1 MTGVVER
8 SSPAVVKID
17 AFRGRG
23 RGGSG
28 SGFGFTTDGLILS
41 NSHVVRAGTAHRVTL
56 IDGDELEADLVG
68 DDPDTDLAVLKVSR
82 AIPHLGLADSDAVK
96 VGQIAIAVGNPYGF
110 QFTVTAGVV
119 SAVGRSFRS
128 EAGRLIDNMIQTDA
142 ALNPGNSGG
151 PLLDSQG
158 EVIGINT
165 AMIMPAQGLCFAVPS
180 NTARL
185 VAGLLIKHGR
195 VRRGYLGIGVQTQ
208 EIPAIIAEAVGI
220 RQKSGVRVTTVQ
232 SGSAAARA
240 GLKEGDIILSLGERA
255 VSGVDDLHRLLT
267 AEYVN
272 VETTV
277 TVLRERRKRVFAI
290 VPEESRPDVK

>member
-1 MTGVVER
+1 MA
-8 SSPAVVKID
+8 SLAVVKID
-17 AFRGRG
+17 SLRGRG

-41 NSHVVRAGTAHRVTL
+41 NSHVVRSGTSYRVTL
-56 IDGDELEADLVG
+56 ISGDELEADLVG
-68 DDPDTDLAVLKVSR
+68 QDADTDLAVLKVSAR
-82 AIPHLGLADSDAVK
+82 LPHLALGDSEEVK

-119 SAVGRSFRS
+119 SALGRSFRS

-151 PLLDSQG
+151 PLLNSRG

-185 VAGLLIKHGR
+185 IAGLLIRDGR
-195 VRRGYLGIGVQTQ
+195 IRRGYLGIGGQRQ
-208 EIPAIIAEAVGI
+208 EIPLVIAEATGI
-220 RQKSGVRVTTVQ
+220 EQRAGVRVSMVQ
-232 SGSAAARA
+232 PGSAAARA
-240 GLKEGDIILSLGERA
+240 GLRETDIVVAFGDSP
-255 VSGVDDLHRLLT
+255 VSSVDDLHRLLT
-267 AEYVN
+267 ANRVG

-290 VPEESRPDVK
+290 VPDETRADVK